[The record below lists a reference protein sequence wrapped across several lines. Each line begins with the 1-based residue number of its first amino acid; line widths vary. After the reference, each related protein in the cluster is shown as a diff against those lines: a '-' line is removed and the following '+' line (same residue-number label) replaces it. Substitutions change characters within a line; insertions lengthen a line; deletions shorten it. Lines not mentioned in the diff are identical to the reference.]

1 MAQISVNIEQA
12 LRNYLQDVAKDYR
25 LGHVILFGS
34 TAYGTTN
41 RDSDIDLAIFSYNA
55 TDDNRLKIMAD
66 CWMKTMGYHL
76 DIQPIVF
83 SMEDYHDPENDFIQ
97 KEIIAKG
104 IELPLPAQQ

>member
-1 MAQISVNIEQA
+1 MVEIPTVIEEK
-12 LRNYLQDVAKDYR
+12 LTSYLQRLAQSYR
-25 LGHVILFGS
+25 LQHIYLFGS
-34 TAYGTTN
+34 TANGTAN
-41 RDSDIDLAIFSYNA
+41 RDSDIDLAIFSPDV
-55 TDDNRLKIMAD
+55 TDDNEIEIMSD
-66 CWMKTMGYHL
+66 CWRKTAGYHL